1 MITLKLTNTLSKH
14 KEIFKPITEP
24 VVLMY
29 VCGITPYDYSHIG
42 HGRTYVNFDLVFRF
56 LKYIGYNVTYV
67 RNFTDI
73 DDKIIAKAIAES
85 IPLETSHTIPN
96 IPSSLRIEGWGDE
109 KNKRL
114 DDYRAIS
121 EKFIA
126 AYHEDMQQL
135 NCLAPTVEPKVT
147 ENIPQIID
155 FITGLIAQEKAY
167 VIDHDVYFDLASF
180 PDYGALSG
188 RKQEDLLAG
197 ARVDVDQRKKNPG
210 DFALWKG
217 NTENKFWQSPWG
229 YGRPGWHIECSVM
242 AQKHLGKTID
252 IHGGGMDLIFP
263 HHENEKAQSEGLNN
277 QPFVRIWL
285 HNAFVNINKEKMSKS
300 LGNFI
305 TLKNIFEHTDPMV
318 LRFFILQHHYRTPID
333 FNADDL
339 AASHVAYKRLVA
351 HLSSDNQN
359 NQNNTHFFSLQTV
372 PDNAIAQAILDALG
386 DDLNTPK
393 CLGIIFEH
401 LTTIKQNPI
410 LLGFI
415 QTLMT
420 HVLGLTLEPLTEK
433 AVPMTPEIQNL
444 IAQREQA
451 RAEKNWAQADKL
463 RDQLKQLGY
472 DVQDKKL

>member
-1 MITLKLTNTLSKH
+1 MIPLQLTNTRTKH
-14 KEIFKPITEP
+14 KEIFKPITEQT
-24 VVLMY
+24 VLMY

-42 HGRTYVNFDLVFRF
+42 HGRTYVNFDLLFRF
-56 LKYIGYNVTYV
+56 LKYSNYNVIYV

-73 DDKIIAKAIAES
+73 DDKIINKASTEG
-85 IPLETSHTIPN
+85 LE
-96 IPSSLRIEGWGDE
+96 
-109 KNKRL
+109 
-114 DDYRAIS
+114 DYRDIS

-126 AYHEDMQQL
+126 AYHHDMQQL
-135 NCLAPTVEPKVT
+135 NCLAPTIEPKVT
-147 ENIPQIID
+147 ENIPQIIA
-155 FITGLIAQEKAY
+155 FITGLIDQKKAY
-167 VIDHDVYFDLASF
+167 VVDHDVYFDIESF
-180 PDYGALSG
+180 KDYGALSG

-217 NTENKFWQSPWG
+217 NTDNKFWLSPWG

-242 AQKHLGKTID
+242 AERHLGKTID

-263 HHENEKAQSEGLNN
+263 HHENEKAQSEALHN
-277 QPFVRIWL
+277 QTFVNIWL

-305 TLKNIFEHTDPMV
+305 TLKNIFEHTNPMV

-333 FNADDL
+333 FNTDDL
-339 AASHVAYKRLVA
+339 AAAQVAYKRLIA
-351 HLSSDNQN
+351 HLSLDPVLRHQN
-359 NQNNTHFFSLQTV
+359 STQKFSLIKA
-372 PDNAIAQAILDALG
+372 PDHVIVKSVLDALC

-410 LLGFI
+410 LLSFI
-415 QTLMT
+415 HALIQ
-420 HVLGLTLEPLTEK
+420 HVFGVTLEPLAEK
-433 AVPMTPEIQNL
+433 TVSITPEIQNL

-451 RAEKNWAQADKL
+451 RAEKNWAQADQL